1 VAIGKV
7 KWFNNAKGYGFVVAD
22 DFRDDLFAHWSS
34 IVMDGYKTL
43 KAGQDVEF
51 DVIDGPK
58 GKHAVNIR
66 PSESNVHV
74 HLPDAAQQGIDG
86 ADGIV
91 GDEQSP
97 DDFRGNLDASSGDR
111 ARRQRG

>member
-22 DFRDDLFAHWSS
+22 DFRDDLFAHYSS

-51 DVIDGPK
+51 DITEGPK

-66 PSESNVHV
+66 PTEGSVDV
-74 HLPDAAQQGIDG
+74 HLPEAVSDGHAASTED
-86 ADGIV
+86 
-91 GDEQSP
+91 
-97 DDFRGNLDASSGDR
+97 SSSKEG
-111 ARRQRG
+111 ARRQQG